1 MAINRYYP
9 AFLDLNDRY
18 CVVVGGGTV
27 AERKVVKLLASG
39 ARVSVV
45 SPELTKQLALLKNDK
60 KIKHISRKYRS
71 IDIEDAFVVVAAT
84 NSGVLNERIAKD
96 SSDKLVNVAD
106 RPELSSFIVPSVISR
121 SPLLIAVSTSG
132 VSPAMAMTIRR
143 ELERL
148 YPPSVGR
155 YLRRLSLLRKEAI
168 RQINDPKERAK
179 FLRSLAGQDVLDIL
193 RKKKG

>member
-1 MAINRYYP
+1 MAINKYYP
-9 AFLDLNDRY
+9 AFLDLNDRH

-27 AERKVVKLLASG
+27 AERKVMKLIASG

-45 SPELTKQLALLKNDK
+45 SPDLTKKLALLKKEN
-60 KIKHISRKYRS
+60 KIKHVSRKYRAS
-71 IDIEDAFVVVAAT
+71 DIKDAFVVVAAT
-84 NSGVLNERIAKD
+84 NSSVQNERIAED
-96 SSDKLVNVAD
+96 ATGRLVNVAD

-132 VSPAMAMTIRR
+132 SSPAMAMTIRR

-148 YPPSVGR
+148 YPPSVGK
-155 YLRRLSLLRKEAI
+155 YLRSLSRLRKMAI
-168 RQINDPKERAK
+168 RQIKDPKERSK
-179 FLRSLAGQDVLDIL
+179 HLRSLAGQDVLENL